1 MKKLVI
7 TGLMILSLGVFA
19 NEDVIID
26 KQVTGVNKEQLEN
39 YPKESNVQLEKK
51 VIKIEDTNIN
61 ADKFKDQKQVI
72 QLNENNDSLNKSLT
86 ETETKTPIWK
96 YIIGVVALVT
106 LGIAL

>member
-19 NEDVIID
+19 NEDVVID
-26 KQVTGVNKEQLEN
+26 KQVTGVNKEQLES

-61 ADKFKDQKQVI
+61 ADKFKDQKQII
-72 QLNENNDSLNKSLT
+72 QLNESNDFLNKSLT
-86 ETETKTPIWK
+86 ETESKTPIWK

>member
-1 MKKLVI
+1 MKKLVV
-7 TGLMILSLGVFA
+7 TSLMILSLGVFA
-19 NEDVIID
+19 NEDVVID

-51 VIKIEDTNIN
+51 VIKIDDKNIT

-72 QLNENNDSLNKSLT
+72 QINETNDSMNKSLT
-86 ETETKTPIWK
+86 ETDSGTPIWK
-96 YIIGVVALVT
+96 YIIGVVVLVT

>member
-7 TGLMILSLGVFA
+7 MSLMVLSLGIFA
-19 NEDVIID
+19 NEDVVID
-26 KQVTGVNKEQLEN
+26 KQVIGVNKEQLES

-51 VIKIEDTNIN
+51 IIKLEDKNIT

-72 QLNENNDSLNKSLT
+72 QINESNDSMNKSLI
-86 ETETKTPIWK
+86 ENESGTPIWK

>member
-7 TGLMILSLGVFA
+7 VGLMVLSLGVFA
-19 NEDVIID
+19 NEDVVID
-26 KQVTGVNKEQLEN
+26 KEVTGVNKEQLES

-51 VIKIEDTNIN
+51 IIKIDDKNIT

-72 QLNENNDSLNKSLT
+72 QINETNDSMNKSLT
-86 ETETKTPIWK
+86 ETDKGTPIWK

>member
-1 MKKLVI
+1 MKKLIV
-7 TGLMILSLGVFA
+7 TSLMILSLGIFA
-19 NEDVIID
+19 NEDVVID

-51 VIKIEDTNIN
+51 VIKIDDKNIT

-72 QLNENNDSLNKSLT
+72 QINETNDSMNKSLI
-86 ETETKTPIWK
+86 ETDSGTPIWK